1 MGDTMKK
8 DSEQEEVKEV
18 APKITEDEPMG
29 YHDEYSGIGGSYLY
43 DPITKT
49 RTPIIEKE

>member
-8 DSEQEEVKEV
+8 DTEQEVVEVKEEEQ
-18 APKITEDEPMG
+18 KG
-29 YHDEYSGIGGSYLY
+29 YQDEYTGIGGSYLY